1 MENIRVYLECGELKL
16 SFEGSVEDVTRA
28 LMEFLSKHYPSYS
41 LIKNLVISV
50 DFEELLKK
58 IEGVIGI
65 SSEGV
70 FLLTP
75 KEKLIK
81 QLSLRER
88 ILLHLLKAH
97 IGYQLKVSDKQ
108 SLSVDELLRIT
119 GSGTGALA
127 GRLSELSDDGFI
139 ERIGR
144 GEYKVTTLGL
154 KHLMDEV
161 LPKIKSEG

>member
-1 MENIRVYLECGELKL
+1 MESIRVYLECGELKL

-58 IEGVIGI
+58 IEGIIGI

-70 FLLTP
+70 FLLIP
-75 KEKLIK
+75 KEKLVK

-88 ILLHLLKAH
+88 ILLHLLKAY
-97 IGYQLKVSDKQ
+97 IGYELKVSDKL

-127 GRLSELSDDGFI
+127 GRLSELSDDGLI

-154 KHLMDEV
+154 KHLMEEV

>member
-1 MENIRVYLECGELKL
+1 LESIRVYLECGELKL
-16 SFEGSVEDVTRA
+16 NFEGSVEDVIRA
-28 LMEFLSKHYPSYS
+28 LMEFLSKHYPGYD
-41 LIKNLVISV
+41 LIKKLVISV
-50 DFEELLKK
+50 DLEELLKK
-58 IEGVIGI
+58 IEGIIGI
-65 SSEGV
+65 STEGAV
-70 FLLTP
+70 LLIP
-75 KEKLIK
+75 KEKLVK

-88 ILLHLLKAH
+88 ILLHLLRAY
-97 IGYQLKVSDKQ
+97 IGYQLKISDKQ

-154 KHLMDEV
+154 KHLVEEV
-161 LPKIKSEG
+161 LPKIKLEG

>member
-1 MENIRVYLECGELKL
+1 LESIRVYLECGELKL
-16 SFEGSVEDVTRA
+16 NFEGSVEDVIRA
-28 LMEFLSKHYPSYS
+28 LMEFLSKHYPSYD
-41 LIKNLVISV
+41 LIKKLVISV
-50 DFEELLKK
+50 DLEELLKK
-58 IEGVIGI
+58 IEGIIGI
-65 SSEGV
+65 STEGAV
-70 FLLTP
+70 LLIP
-75 KEKLIK
+75 KEKLVK

-88 ILLHLLKAH
+88 ILLHLLRAY
-97 IGYQLKVSDKQ
+97 IGYQLKISDKQ

-154 KHLMDEV
+154 KHLVEEV
-161 LPKIKSEG
+161 LPKIKLEG